1 MDESPIL
8 ASAEA
13 DTESND
19 TLAGAW
25 IAYALGR
32 SRP

>member
-1 MDESPIL
+1 MPRYLVSMDDSHIL
-8 ASAEA
+8 ASAED

-25 IAYALGR
+25 IR
-32 SRP
+32 

>member
-19 TLAGAW
+19 ALAGAR
-25 IAYALGR
+25 ITYALGR
-32 SRP
+32 ARP